1 MASRKILVA
10 EDDAIVRMIVEQAL
24 LDAGFTVETHDGA
37 ADAIAALENQSAP
50 DAIVSDIRLGG
61 SLSGWDVARRARELH
76 PGIGVVYVSGD
87 SGVEWHAQGVPGSIF
102 IQKPFAEAQVITAV
116 STVINNAS
124 SANAA

>member
-1 MASRKILVA
+1 MGSRKILVA
-10 EDDAIVRMIVEQAL
+10 EDDAIVRMVIEQAL
-24 LDAGFTVETHDGA
+24 LDAGFAVEVHDGA
-37 ADAIAALENQSAP
+37 AIAITALENESAP

-102 IQKPFAEAQVITAV
+102 IQKPFAEAQIVTAV

-124 SANAA
+124 STPPA

>member
-1 MASRKILVA
+1 MDLRKIIVA
-10 EDDAIVRMIVEQAL
+10 EDDAIVRMVIEQAL
-24 LDAGFTVETHDGA
+24 LDAGFAVEVHDGA
-37 ADAIAALENQSAP
+37 ATAMAAMENESAP

-102 IQKPFAEAQVITAV
+102 IQKPFAEAQIVTAV

-124 SANAA
+124 SAAPA